1 MRISILLTFV
11 LLCTHCFSQKKNN
24 SVKIK
29 GLPVREGLLYKPS
42 SILSENLRQPVD
54 GVEITTQQD
63 SCFAL
68 TKGNVTAVFDLGD
81 EFACV
86 VRYSKDL
93 LVTYAGLA
101 DIFLTKGQLVERGMP
116 LGLLNKTEDKNIL
129 TFMMTTQ
136 KGKNLGF
143 NKIAAF
149 IRKNMAATYASIS
162 PSVTAVY

>member
-11 LLCTHCFSQKKNN
+11 LLCAHCFSQKKINP
-24 SVKIK
+24 VKIK
-29 GLPVREGLLYKPS
+29 GLPVRDGLLYKPS
-42 SILSENLRQPVD
+42 SKLSENIRQPVN
-54 GVEITTQQD
+54 GAEIVTQQD

-101 DIFLTKGQLVERGMP
+101 DIFLTKGQLVEKGMP
-116 LGLLNKTEDKNIL
+116 LGLLNKTEDKSTL

-143 NKIAAF
+143 DKIAAF

-162 PSVTAVY
+162 PVISSSY

>member
-11 LLCTHCFSQKKNN
+11 LLCSHCFSQKKNIP
-24 SVKIK
+24 VKIK

-42 SILSENLRQPVD
+42 SRLSENLVQPVN
-54 GVEITTQQD
+54 GVEITTRQD

-68 TKGNVTAVFDLGD
+68 TKGNVTAIFDLGD

-143 NKIAAF
+143 DKIAAF

-162 PSVTAVY
+162 PSVTTVY